1 VSDTSTPAPQQ
12 RLRRAEA
19 AEYLRQKHGIPHTEK
34 TLRNR
39 NAAGLGPKPEY
50 LGTIPF
56 YTPQGLD
63 EYAATAFT
71 PESPVTVT
79 RRRYAEAR
87 RSVTPQPA
95 PARRRRKPTA
105 PPTAPAE

>member
-1 VSDTSTPAPQQ
+1 MNDTPTPSPQR

-19 AEYLRQKHGIPHTEK
+19 AEYLRRVYGIPYSEK

-39 NAAGLGPKPEY
+39 NATGLEPLPEY

-56 YTPQGLD
+56 YTLERLD
-63 EYAATAFT
+63 TYADTAFT

-79 RRRYAEAR
+79 RRRNAEAR
-87 RSVTPQPA
+87 ARGRSTALPNNQSA
-95 PARRRRKPTA
+95 CPTA
-105 PPTAPAE
+105 ELTAE